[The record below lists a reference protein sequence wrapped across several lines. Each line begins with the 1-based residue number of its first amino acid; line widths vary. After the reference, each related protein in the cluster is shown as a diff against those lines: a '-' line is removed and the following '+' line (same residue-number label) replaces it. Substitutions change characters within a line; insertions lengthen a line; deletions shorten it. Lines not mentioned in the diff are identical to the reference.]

1 MKTLFFCLILF
12 FTISSISQNLQ
23 KHQWKNRV
31 LLIYADDVNSNQ
43 LQEQIKILAEDK
55 KGLQERKLVIYQFVK
70 DKFTTDFNT
79 VWFSSK
85 EQLKQYHKKSN
96 RFEVLLIG
104 LDGGLKYRQTKLVS
118 LEKLFTLI
126 DGMPMRKRELK
137 N

>member
-85 EQLKQYHKKSN
+85 EQFKKYHKKSN